1 MIRLA
6 LCTLLLSA
14 TSASAQSVAELYPEE
29 ILASEQPRF
38 QQRLGQIYRHG
49 LWDFLDGPEKQALAD
64 VELRFPLV
72 GANRNPFD
80 FYAGPERGRPTI
92 WLPVLS
98 LKVIEDLSIS
108 WAWRQVHGY
117 SLEPFDEYVAM
128 IKYRAPADFAGGRY
142 PDPLSALG
150 VPTRIWEQEPAVDDL
165 SLRLRNSAWAFV
177 LAHEMGH
184 LLYRHPGNA
193 AVDPKTSQRH
203 EAEADQF
210 ALDLLARSKTIPM
223 GAVLWFQA
231 TVGFFPNRAD
241 FATEAAFLEWQQRE
255 ATPPVNPLRLQTLA
269 LALDGAAGDSLAPAH
284 AEVLRFIATRLLTI
298 ADTLAEPD
306 MQRLIARKAVQGDP
320 EDLKRR

>member
-1 MIRLA
+1 MIHLA
-6 LCTLLLSA
+6 LCLLLLASG
-14 TSASAQSVAELYPEE
+14 SASAQSVAELYPEE
-29 ILASEQPRF
+29 LLANEQPRF

-72 GANRNPFD
+72 GASRNPFD
-80 FYAGPERGRPTI
+80 FYAGRQRGRPTI

-98 LKVIEDLSIS
+98 LKMIEDLSVA
-108 WAWRQVHGY
+108 WAWRHLHGY

-128 IKYRAPADFAGGRY
+128 LKYRAPTDLAGGPY

-150 VPTRIWEQEPAVDDL
+150 VPARIWEREPAVDDL

-184 LLYRHPGNA
+184 VRYRHPGNA
-193 AVDPKTSQRH
+193 AADPKTSQRH
-203 EAEADQF
+203 EAEADRF
-210 ALDLLARSKTIPM
+210 ALDLLARSKTIPI

-241 FATEAAFLEWQQRE
+241 FATDAAFLDWQQQ
-255 ATPPVNPLRLQTLA
+255 ATHPVNPERLQNLA
-269 LALDGAAGDSLAPAH
+269 LELDRAAGDSLDPAH
-284 AEVLRFIATRLLTI
+284 AEMLRFIATRLLTI